1 LDNNNNIETRINLK
15 SETFKKYFKNTS
27 WLFTEKILRLL
38 ISFVV
43 TVLVVRYLGPEQ
55 FGLLS
60 YAISFYGLFSTISIL
75 GLENISIRELVKYPG
90 RRDDI
95 LGSAF
100 LLRLI
105 GGIVTIILIALTLF
119 ISGEPTEISIL
130 ILIISTSA
138 IFQSFSVIDYYFRA
152 EVKAKYSAYVM
163 MASVLF
169 TSLLKILLIILKAP
183 LIYFAIVLSVEFF
196 AMAAGF
202 LLVYKYN
209 KLKIINWNFREE
221 TAMNLLKDSW
231 PLILS
236 GLVIAIYTKID
247 QVMIKNMLDSKELGN
262 YAAAVRLSEAWYF
275 IPIALTNSLFPAI
288 VNAKKLSNKFY
299 LNRMQKLYD
308 ILAWIAITIA
318 VPVSIFS
325 GDIINIIF
333 GSEFQSAAPV
343 LTIYIWAGVAVFL
356 GVASSQ
362 YLITENFTK
371 LSFFRTLIGMV
382 INVILN
388 LVLIPKYGIIG
399 AAYATLISYSV
410 AVFSIILFPKARKQ
424 FSMMMK
430 SILLITFIQYIF
442 EKWNIHSE
450 KN

>member
-1 LDNNNNIETRINLK
+1 
-15 SETFKKYFKNTS
+15 
-27 WLFTEKILRLL
+27 
-38 ISFVV
+38 
-43 TVLVVRYLGPEQ
+43 VVRYLGPEQ

-60 YAISFYGLFSTISIL
+60 YAISFYGLFSAISVL
-75 GLENISIRELVKYPG
+75 GLESISIRELVKYPEK
-90 RRDDI
+90 RDNI
-95 LGSAF
+95 LGSVF
-100 LLRLI
+100 LLRLV

-119 ISGEPTEISIL
+119 ISGEPTDISIL
-130 ILIISTSA
+130 ILIVSTSA

-152 EVKAKYSAYVM
+152 EVKAKYSVYVM
-163 MASVLF
+163 AASVLF
-169 TSLLKILLIILKAP
+169 MSALKILLIILEAP
-183 LIYFAIVLSVEFF
+183 LIYFAIVFSVEFF
-196 AMAAGF
+196 AAATGF

-209 KLKIINWNFREE
+209 KLKIINWKFSKEI
-221 TAMNLLKDSW
+221 AINLLKDSW

-236 GLVIAIYTKID
+236 GLVVSVYMKID
-247 QVMIKNMLDSKELGN
+247 QVMIKNILDSEELGY

-288 VNAKKLSNKFY
+288 VNAKNVNEKFY

-308 ILAWIAITIA
+308 LLAWMAIAIA

-325 GDIINIIF
+325 SDIINILY
-333 GSEFQSAAPV
+333 GSEFRSAAPV

-382 INVILN
+382 FNVILN
-388 LVLIPKYGIIG
+388 LLLIPKYGIIG

-410 AVFSIILFPKARKQ
+410 VVFSIILFPQTRKQ
-424 FSMMMK
+424 FFMMVR
-430 SILLITFIQYIF
+430 SLLFVNLINQVLMRGKRNDKI
-442 EKWNIHSE
+442 
-450 KN
+450 

>member
-1 LDNNNNIETRINLK
+1 LDNNDNIETRINFK

-27 WLFTEKILRLL
+27 WLFAEKILRIL

-43 TVLVVRYLGPEQ
+43 AVLVVRYLGPEQ

-75 GLENISIRELVKYPG
+75 GLESISIRELVKNPEK
-90 RRDDI
+90 RDDI

-105 GGIVTIILIALTLF
+105 GGVATIILIALTLF
-119 ISGEPTEISIL
+119 ISGEPADISIL

-152 EVKAKYSAYVM
+152 EVKAKYSVYVM

-169 TSLLKILLIILKAP
+169 TSLLKILLIILEAP
-183 LIYFAIVLSVEFF
+183 LIYFAIVFSVEFF
-196 AMAAGF
+196 ATAAGF
-202 LLVYKYN
+202 LLVYKHN
-209 KLKIINWNFREE
+209 KFKIINWKFRKE
-221 TAMNLLKDSW
+221 TAVNLLKDSW

-236 GLVIAIYTKID
+236 GLVVAIYTKID
-247 QVMIKNMLDSKELGN
+247 QVMIKNMLDSKELGY

-275 IPIALTNSLFPAI
+275 IPVALTNAIFPAI
-288 VNAKKLSNKFY
+288 VNAKKIGKNFY
-299 LNRMQKLYD
+299 FNRMQKLYD
-308 ILAWIAITIA
+308 ILAWMAITIA

-325 GDIINIIF
+325 RDIINIIF
-333 GSEFQSAAPV
+333 GNEFQSAAPV

-371 LSFFRTLIGMV
+371 LSFFRSLIGMI

-388 LVLIPKYGIIG
+388 LVFIPKFGIIG
-399 AAYATLISYSV
+399 AAYATLISYSI
-410 AVFSIILFPKARKQ
+410 AVFSIILFPKAKKQ
-424 FSMMMK
+424 FFMMMK
-430 SILLITFIQYIF
+430 SILFVNLINQALKIRA
-442 EKWNIHSE
+442 K
-450 KN
+450 K